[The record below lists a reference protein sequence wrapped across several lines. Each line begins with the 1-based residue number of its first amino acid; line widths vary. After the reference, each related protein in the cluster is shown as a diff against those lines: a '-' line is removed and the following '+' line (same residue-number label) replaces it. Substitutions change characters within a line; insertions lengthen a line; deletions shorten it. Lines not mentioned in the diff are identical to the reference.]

1 MAFEKPSQKRP
12 RPLQLPK
19 PRKKA
24 VITLPSP
31 SPASPVPT
39 NGAPSKKT
47 NVPARRRKRPAEPII
62 IDSPAKHPALESIED
77 NEKALEEEKEAL
89 KYVPLLLFK
98 VNLRARFF
106 RAKGKR
112 KCHGCRVNRS
122 KMPDPPV
129 DKDDVDLLE
138 CGCKI
143 EEAIVEEIYVKLG
156 IIGQDVALER
166 KAEGSGWKA
175 LGRAERERILQIL
188 EYLGLSINN
197 LIELIQD

>member
-1 MAFEKPSQKRP
+1 M
-12 RPLQLPK
+12 
-19 PRKKA
+19 
-24 VITLPSP
+24 
-31 SPASPVPT
+31 
-39 NGAPSKKT
+39 
-47 NVPARRRKRPAEPII
+47 
-62 IDSPAKHPALESIED
+62 
-77 NEKALEEEKEAL
+77 
-89 KYVPLLLFK
+89 
-98 VNLRARFF
+98 
-106 RAKGKR
+106 
-112 KCHGCRVNRS
+112 NRS

-129 DKDDVDLLE
+129 DEDDVDLLE

-175 LGRAERERILQIL
+175 LGRPERERILQIL